1 MDGRDVLSER
11 CYSFDCEGGS
21 CFDDA
26 FSFIKTEKGYN
37 VGIHISDV
45 PELIKSKPYLLKR
58 ALCRDQTIYIK
69 NYYRSMFPEGLRN
82 VMSLESGKLRLAVS
96 LFF

>member
-1 MDGRDVLSER
+1 MVDR

-26 FSFIKTEKGYN
+26 FSFRKTVRGYM

-45 PELIKSKPYLLKR
+45 SELIKDRPYLLER
-58 ALCRDQTIYIK
+58 ALIRDQTIYIK
-69 NYYRSMFPEGLRN
+69 NYYRSMFPEQLRN
-82 VMSLESGKLRLAVS
+82 IMSLEEGKSRLTFS
-96 LFF
+96 LFFEITFFG